1 MPKKSDEKK
10 AKKPKKSVKKAPA
23 KKKSVRRRK
32 SKKIRWLKLLLLLLF
47 LALLFIA
54 SYVGYCWLSMPD
66 IYKSVERT
74 RLPSTTIL
82 TENGKEIESYGGV
95 YSDVIYADEL
105 PDYVVDAVVATE
117 DRRFYSH
124 FGFDIISFL
133 RAMAVNLKN
142 RRYVQGASTITQQVS
157 KNLFLSPKKNIK
169 RKVQELLMAFWLEK
183 HFSKNQI
190 LTLYLNRVYMGAGTY
205 GFEAAAQKF
214 FHKSCH
220 DINMHE
226 AAILAGVLKAP
237 AKYNP
242 ISNKANALARA
253 KVVLQNMVNSDKISQ
268 KQMQQAL
275 NMPLGNQ
282 YYDFAG
288 GKYFGDWVF
297 NELNA
302 YVGERNVDVDV
313 YTTLDEK
320 IQNAAEEMLQEVI
333 AKNRQNNVTNGAIVV
348 LDNHGAIKAMVGG
361 IDYRKSQ
368 YNRATQAL
376 RQPGSSFKLFVYLAA
391 LEDGFS
397 PQDKIVDSPLQI
409 GKWKPENYD
418 RKYYGEVTLDEAFMR
433 SLNLATVDLSQKV
446 GRKKIIKLAH
456 KMGISS
462 PIADIPSVV
471 LGSSE
476 VKVLEMALAYS
487 VVANGGYANWPYSI
501 AEIYSKDGHLI
512 YERVFDEKQKIISK
526 NSVEKMTAMMQNVIN
541 FGTGKRAKL
550 PFFAAGKTGTSQG
563 YRDAWFIGFTKNYT
577 AAVWLGNDDN
587 SSMKNIGGGTLPAEI
602 WKKLMLQVEQD

>member
-10 AKKPKKSVKKAPA
+10 IKKPKKSAKKTTA
-23 KKKSVRRRK
+23 KKKSVRRKR
-32 SKKIRWLKLLLLLLF
+32 SKKFRWLKPLLLLMFLVLLVV
-47 LALLFIA
+47 AA
-54 SYVGYCWLSMPD
+54 YVGYCWFSMPD
-66 IYKSVERT
+66 ISKSIERT

-105 PDYVVDAVVATE
+105 PDYVVGAVVATE

-157 KNLFLSPKKNIK
+157 KNLFLTPKKNIK

-268 KQMQQAL
+268 KQMNQAL

-320 IQNAAEEMLQEVI
+320 IQNAAEEILQEVI
-333 AKNRQNNVTNGAIVV
+333 AKNKQNNVTNGAIVV

-391 LEDGFS
+391 LENGFS
-397 PQDKIVDSPLQI
+397 PKDKIVDSPLQI

-418 RKYYGEVTLDEAFMR
+418 KKYYGEITLDEAFRR

-456 KMGISS
+456 KMGIST

-512 YERVFDEKQKIISK
+512 YERVFDEKQRIVSE
-526 NSVEKMTAMMQNVIN
+526 NSVEEITSMLQNVIN
-541 FGTGKRAKL
+541 FGTGKKAKL
-550 PFFAAGKTGTSQG
+550 PFFAAGKTGTSQD

-587 SSMKNIGGGTLPAEI
+587 SPMKNIGGGTLPAEI